1 MEQNDKNT
9 LQEMQEQFNLLHS
22 KLENQTILD
31 DKQLARIPR
40 MRIKSMKAVSSFWL
54 VLAIVILILID
65 GFYGLYYYSLIHID
79 KVVNYF
85 ETTYMA
91 PIDSIINLPSD
102 QLSPELQ
109 ERLKNMNP
117 EQVEQIRESHTQFR
131 RTLDWFK
138 SETINN
144 PEGMQEAIENVKS
157 AIYGG
162 WILVLNILIS
172 LFFIAIIV
180 TQIFNI
186 RFLNRGKIQQNI
198 SSLTEQ
204 IQKVR
209 TTHIISCATITM
221 LIALTMPLI
230 LMFYENVA
238 LGWKILLITL
248 PAVLSCL
255 EILQLTPLKKKNAI
269 RYLDWGRVFYIRH
282 TCDEIIRKMEE
293 TL

>member
-117 EQVEQIRESHTQFR
+117 EQVEQIRESHAQFR
-131 RTLDWFK
+131 RTLDWYK

-162 WILVLNILIS
+162 WILVLNSYHRYANIQYTFPKS
-172 LFFIAIIV
+172 GQNTTEYQFFDGA
-180 TQIFNI
+180 N
-186 RFLNRGKIQQNI
+186 
-198 SSLTEQ
+198 SES
-204 IQKVR
+204 
-209 TTHIISCATITM
+209 
-221 LIALTMPLI
+221 
-230 LMFYENVA
+230 ENDAYHQLRNNHYADCVNDA
-238 LGWKILLITL
+238 ADID
-248 PAVLSCL
+248 VL
-255 EILQLTPLKKKNAI
+255 
-269 RYLDWGRVFYIRH
+269 
-282 TCDEIIRKMEE
+282 
-293 TL
+293 

>member
-9 LQEMQEQFNLLHS
+9 LQEMREQLSLLHS
-22 KLENQTILD
+22 KLDKQTILG
-31 DKQLARIPR
+31 DKQLARIPH
-40 MRIKSMKAVSSFWL
+40 MRIKSMRAVSSFWL
-54 VLAIVILILID
+54 VLAIVIVVLLD
-65 GFYGLYYYSLIHID
+65 GFYGLYYYSLTHMD
-79 KVVNYF
+79 KVINYF

-109 ERLKNMNP
+109 ERLAKMTP
-117 EQVEQIRESHTQFR
+117 EQVEQIKESHAEFQK
-131 RTLDWFK
+131 TLDWFK

-144 PEGMQEAIENVKS
+144 PEQMQEAIQNVQS

-162 WILVLNILIS
+162 WILVLNVLIS
-172 LFFIAIIV
+172 LFFIAIII

-186 RFLNRGKIQQNI
+186 RFLARGKIQQDI

-204 IQKVR
+204 IRKVR

-221 LIALTMPLI
+221 LIALMMPLI
-230 LMFYENVA
+230 LMFYENMA
-238 LGWKILLITL
+238 LGWRIILIIL

-255 EILQLTPLKKKNAI
+255 EILQLTPLKQNRTI
-269 RYLDWGRVFYIRH
+269 RCLDWGRVFYIRH
-282 TCDEIIRKMEE
+282 TCDQIIRKMEE
-293 TL
+293 